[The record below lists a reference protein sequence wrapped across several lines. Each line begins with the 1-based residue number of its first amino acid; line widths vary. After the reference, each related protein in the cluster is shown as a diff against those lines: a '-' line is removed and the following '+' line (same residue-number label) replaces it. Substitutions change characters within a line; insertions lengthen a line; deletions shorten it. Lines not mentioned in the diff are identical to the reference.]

1 MYRILILLVV
11 ICTTLFSQ
19 TPHTNYTW
27 KTYKK
32 LLKRVKVPVF
42 PSQTFVV
49 SDFGAKPDGATDCST
64 AINNAIK
71 KCNASGGGK
80 VIIPAGKYLTG
91 PITLL
96 SNVNLEIAEGAVV
109 SFIADPAKY
118 LPQVLTRFEGMELY
132 NYSPLLYAYKQKNI
146 AITGKGILE
155 GSGSNENWWRW
166 CGKPVYG
173 WKAGNPNQK
182 AARTRLVE
190 MVDKNTPAKER
201 IFGQGDY
208 LRPNFIQPYLC
219 KNILIEGVTLKNSPM
234 WFINPVLCS
243 NITVRNMT
251 IEGLGPN
258 NDGCDPESSNDIL
271 IENCFFNTGDDCIA
285 IKSGRNN
292 DGRRINV
299 PSENIII
306 RNCTMKEGH
315 GGVVMG
321 SEISGG
327 VRNVFAEDCTMDS
340 PNLERAI
347 RFKTN
352 SVRGGA
358 IENIHVRNITVGQVS
373 DAVLKVDFY
382 YEEGDAGKF
391 PPSMKNVSLQN
402 VTSKKSP
409 YAIWIK
415 AYPHS
420 PVTGL
425 KLTNC
430 TFDGVSKISVL
441 ENVIK
446 PCFNTVTINGKTL
459 INE

>member
-1 MYRILILLVV
+1 MHRILILVVV
-11 ICTTLFSQ
+11 ICTNLFPQ
-19 TPHTNYTW
+19 TSHTNYTW

-32 LLKRVKVPVF
+32 LLKRVNPPVF
-42 PSQTFVV
+42 PSKVFVV
-49 SDFGAKPDGATDCST
+49 SDFGAKPDGATDCSS

-132 NYSPLLYAYKQKNI
+132 NYSPLVYAYKQKNI
-146 AITGKGILE
+146 AITGKGIID
-155 GSGSNENWWRW
+155 GSGSNENWWSW
-166 CGKPVYG
+166 CGKSVYG
-173 WKAGNPNQK
+173 WKTGDPNQK
-182 AARTRLVE
+182 AARGRLVE
-190 MVDKNTPAKER
+190 MVVKNTPANER
-201 IFGQGDY
+201 VFGQGDY

-219 KNILIEGVTLKNSPM
+219 ENILIDGVTLKNSPM
-234 WFINPVLCS
+234 WFINPVLSS
-243 NITVRNMT
+243 NITVSNVT

-258 NDGCDPESSNDIL
+258 NDGCDPESSKDIL

-358 IENIHVRNITVGQVS
+358 IENIHVRNITVGEVS

-402 VTSKKSP
+402 VTSIKSP

-425 KLTNC
+425 TLTNC
-430 TFDGVSKISVL
+430 SFNGVAKGTVL
-441 ENVIK
+441 ENVTK
-446 PCFNTVTINGKTL
+446 PCFNTVTINGKPF